1 MVSTSTPI
9 LFAGKQ
15 SVQVQFFAQVKL
27 GWDESWVWKIRD
39 AKNGIEIYRLYIY
52 IIYINMY
59 WILLG
64 YYIISYLS
72 PTTECPSARY
82 NFRWTEEGFEVMSG
96 NLDSS
101 NQILRHQSSTRDLKN
116 FDSAWVDEKSIV
128 LRHWDL
134 LQWGIFVGS
143 PHVLLGRMAAGP
155 KGL

>member
-1 MVSTSTPI
+1 MVSTSTPVI
-9 LFAGKQ
+9 CAGQ
-15 SVQVQFFAQVKL
+15 QAVQVQKAPKL
-27 GWDESWVWKIRD
+27 RVWWDESWVWKIRD
-39 AKNGIEIYRLYIY
+39 PKNGIEIYRLYIY
-52 IIYINMY
+52 MY
-59 WILLG
+59 WIFLG
-64 YYIISYLS
+64 YCIISYLS

-82 NFRWTEEGFEVMSG
+82 NFPWMEEGFEVMSG
-96 NLDSS
+96 NFDSS